1 MSMTD
6 KDRQEQAALEAF
18 FAAAQREAPAPSPEL
33 LARVLAQAEA
43 EQARFAPPR
52 PRQMPRLGLAAR
64 LRQGL
69 GGWPALAGLA
79 AAGLA
84 GVWIGLALPEV
95 VIAGGEADYLV
106 DVAPDIAFDTGGDF

>member
-6 KDRQEQAALEAF
+6 KDMQEQAALVPF
-18 FAAAQREAPAPSPEL
+18 FAAAQRAAPAPSPEL
-33 LARVLAQAEA
+33 LARVLAQACA

-52 PRQMPRLGLAAR
+52 PLRAPRIGLTAR
-64 LRQGL
+64 IRQGL

-84 GVWIGLALPEV
+84 GVWIGLALPDV